1 MSEFKRGIN
10 NPEFINALNKCDY
23 WQKMVKD
30 PQLFIGIRDEYINVY
45 YKGNSICKLSYDCRE
60 KRIKA
65 AIHYKYLLN
74 PGIKNPYL
82 ETSDGT
88 FPPDVLK
95 GKSIKSLSEI
105 DLIKR
110 ASSAYAGEEK
120 TGVHSIILKEK
131 NILDI
136 EVTFSKET
144 IDTDSNKT
152 DRIDYLQL
160 IKHGGKIIL
169 VFFEAKHFTNSEIR
183 ARQSPRVLNQLKRY
197 ETAIKDHEKT
207 ILDSYKTVCRNL
219 KALNI
224 VGDRNLINEVAE
236 TPNLLS
242 IDPLPRLMIFGYD
255 RDQDE
260 GKVWNAHKK
269 VLKDVLGDRF
279 ITRGGC

>member
-45 YKGNSICKLSYDCRE
+45 YKGNSICRLNYDCG
-60 KRIKA
+60 IKA
-65 AIHYKYLLN
+65 NIHYKYLLN
-74 PGIKNPYL
+74 PQMNEYL
-82 ETSDGT
+82 GTSDGT

-95 GKSIKSLSEI
+95 GKSITSLSEV
-105 DLIKR
+105 DLIKK

-269 VLKDVLGDRF
+269 VLKDALGDRF
-279 ITRGGC
+279 ITRGSC